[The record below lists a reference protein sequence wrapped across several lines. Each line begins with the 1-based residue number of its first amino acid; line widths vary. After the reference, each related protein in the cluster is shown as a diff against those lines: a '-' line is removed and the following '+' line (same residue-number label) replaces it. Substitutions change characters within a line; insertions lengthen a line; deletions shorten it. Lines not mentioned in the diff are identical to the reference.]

1 MYRATLLLCV
11 FFIIGKTA
19 YTVPDTLIY
28 LDAVEIHE
36 NRFEA
41 FSVGSKTQT
50 FDSTD
55 ISIYKG
61 ASLSMLLK
69 ARSSMFIKGYGPG
82 MLATPSLRGGSSSQT
97 ALLWN
102 GFNIQSPMHGQND
115 LALFPLI
122 FTDRIQI
129 QHGSAG
135 AIYGS
140 GAVGSAIN
148 MSNSIDFNG
157 MLHAETEMQASNTE
171 NFIQA
176 VQVKTA
182 GTNFA
187 GTIRF
192 FNQNNNNRFRYSNPY
207 IADQPVSTRQYA
219 ETAQYGIMNEV
230 YYRNNNNLASVRLWY
245 HKSDRNIPPSL
256 MQSHSGAF
264 QNDESLRIT
273 ANWQKLFTRSMVN
286 FRAAYFDETIL
297 FRDSLG
303 IESLSNSGTWIQ
315 ELQYRMLEING
326 HSIDLGAGNQFISAQ
341 SEHYSNKLSIN
352 RLSAFS
358 TWKWVNKA
366 DNFSLFASLR
376 QEWQENIDIPFIPA
390 FGFAFQL
397 SSNLALKGN
406 AGKNFRIPSLNDL
419 YWVPGGNS
427 ELLPESGW
435 NQDLMIEY
443 RNSTAD
449 ENPVITVSELSLTG
463 FHRNIVNWIIWLPEG
478 GIWTPQN
485 VMQVRSA
492 GLEATSAIE
501 AKLDRSAIQ
510 LRLFYDYVSAKN
522 EKQKS
527 PNDESVGKQLIYVP
541 KHSAG
546 AILSAS
552 FGKAGFYYEHNYSGK
567 RYISSDNLYSL
578 DPFNTGNLGVSY
590 LFSLSQAL
598 LTISFDI
605 HNIWNESYVITAN
618 NPMPL
623 RYFQLRLNLKWN
635 RKMI

>member
-1 MYRATLLLCV
+1 MYRATLFLCV
-11 FFIIGKTA
+11 FFVFCIKGFSA
-19 YTVPDTLIY
+19 PDTLIY

-41 FSVGSKTQT
+41 FTVGSKTQT

-61 ASLSMLLK
+61 ANLSMLLN
-69 ARSSMFIKGYGPG
+69 ARSSIFIKGYGPG

-148 MSNSIDFNG
+148 MSNNIEFNG
-157 MLHAETEMQASNTE
+157 MLHAETETQATNTE

-176 VQVKTA
+176 VQVKAA

-187 GTIRF
+187 GSIRF
-192 FNQNNNNRFRYSNPY
+192 FNQNNNNRFSYNNPY
-207 IADQPVSTRQYA
+207 DADQQVSTRQFA
-219 ETAQYGIMNEV
+219 ETAQYGFMNEL
-230 YYRNNNNLASVRLWY
+230 YYRNNSNFASVRLWY
-245 HKSDRNIPPSL
+245 NKSDRNIPPAL
-256 MQSHSGAF
+256 MQSHTGAF

-273 ANWQKLFTRSMVN
+273 ANWQKLFNTSMIN
-286 FRAAYFDETIL
+286 ARAAYFDETIF

-303 IESLSNSGTWIQ
+303 IESLSNSDTWLQ
-315 ELQYRMLEING
+315 ELQYRILEING
-326 HSIDLGAGNQFISAQ
+326 HNIDFGVGNQHVAAR
-341 SEHYSNKLSIN
+341 SEHYASDLSIN
-352 RLSAFS
+352 RFSVFS
-358 TWKWVNKA
+358 TWKWVNNN
-366 DNFSLFASLR
+366 DNFSLFASIR
-376 QEWQENIDIPFIPA
+376 QEWQEELDIPFIPA
-390 FGFAFQL
+390 FGFAYQIN
-397 SSNLALKGN
+397 SELAVKGN

-443 RNSTAD
+443 RNNKP
-449 ENPVITVSELSLTG
+449 ENSPIITVSELSLTG
-463 FHRNIVNWIIWLPEG
+463 FHRNIDNWIIWLPEG
-478 GIWTPQN
+478 GIWTPKN

-492 GLEATSAIE
+492 GLEATTVIQ
-501 AKLDRSAIQ
+501 AKFNSSSLH

-522 EKQKS
+522 EKHKS
-527 PNDESVGKQLIYVP
+527 PNDASVGKQLIYVP

-552 FGKAGFYYEHNYSGK
+552 YGKAGFYYEHNYTGK

-578 DPFNTGNLGVSY
+578 DPFNTGNMGVNY
-590 LFSLSQAL
+590 YFSLSYAV
-598 LTISFDI
+598 LTISFDVQ
-605 HNIWNESYVITAN
+605 NIWNENYVITAN

-635 RKMI
+635 RKII